1 MAEVI
6 FEGIKHYDF
15 MHSSHFVSEAIIK
28 ATSLGLESVKA
39 YLDSQL
45 CTINHAFISQT
56 EKAIYSK
63 QTKECPSMGEYG
75 LQYTRIWVP
84 ESEIRKELFDPEEA
98 LLPMNLQYLDL
109 PYIYRPTEKGFS
121 FIHALTQCSNM
132 DIFTLSSV

>member
-1 MAEVI
+1 
-6 FEGIKHYDF
+6 
-15 MHSSHFVSEAIIK
+15 
-28 ATSLGLESVKA
+28 
-39 YLDSQL
+39 
-45 CTINHAFISQT
+45 
-56 EKAIYSK
+56 
-63 QTKECPSMGEYG
+63 MGEYG

-121 FIHALTQCSNM
+121 FIHALTQCDNM